1 MLHVARG
8 EDDMLAAHDAF
19 GPDAIVAPFLTKRV
33 PERLWKNNMTCP
45 VLIVHPGVR
54 GDRGVSSIDWALKG
68 AYSTLII
75 TRVCNFG
82 LHNPWQAF
90 ARRALLTRT
99 RPLHNVLSCR

>member
-1 MLHVARG
+1 MCVPVLRWVEMNRLKHLLAVANHMSLRSSQNFVVLMKKVMLHVARG

-33 PERLWKNNMTCP
+33 PERLWKNNNNCP

-68 AYSTLII
+68 A
-75 TRVCNFG
+75 
-82 LHNPWQAF
+82 
-90 ARRALLTRT
+90 
-99 RPLHNVLSCR
+99 

>member
-8 EDDMLAAHDAF
+8 EDDMLAAHDSF

-68 AYSTLII
+68 AGRCL
-75 TRVCNFG
+75 
-82 LHNPWQAF
+82 
-90 ARRALLTRT
+90 RT
-99 RPLHNVLSCR
+99 KRQG